1 MMVYFGSDVVRCTNF
16 WEGSLA
22 LVFII
27 GFSFEVDLDAR
38 LDFFLLAEIEFVLA
52 DFSALAKAEVW
63 KFDMSL
69 RINQDI
75 VGF

>member
-1 MMVYFGSDVVRCTNF
+1 MQVYFGSDVVRCANL

-38 LDFFLLAEIEFVLA
+38 LDFLLLAEIEFVLA

-63 KFDMSL
+63 KLDMSL